1 MGQEPKDNNLII
13 ASVQFSRH
21 NYKPL
26 LASCSA
32 ILPIVTSSIF
42 PECSMYLQNS
52 FFVHTVCLLCCPL
65 PAYVMKFFLLLSAEF
80 KCYLIWETQVPL
92 LQNQSLFF
100 QKTLAHFRCL
110 SVACHVS
117 TMGIYFHVCMYVFHS
132 DPSYTILTNK
142 IFSLYQKHKLNMH
155 PFVTSV

>member
-65 PAYVMKFFLLLSAEF
+65 PAYLMKFFLLLSAEF

-92 LQNQSLFF
+92 LQKSVPLFPENSSTFSLS
-100 QKTLAHFRCL
+100 LCCL
-110 SVACHVS
+110 SCKHH
-117 TMGIYFHVCMYVFHS
+117 GNLFPCLYVCVPQRSFLH
-132 DPSYTILTNK
+132 YT
-142 IFSLYQKHKLNMH
+142 HK
-155 PFVTSV
+155 